1 VTRARHRRKSGIASV
16 FGTAPGQSPLDF
28 QSGPL
33 SQFAQLEIERLE
45 RTPIA
50 ARRHIDLNGPTFLA
64 ALTH

>member
-1 VTRARHRRKSGIASV
+1 VTHAGRRRKSEIALA
-16 FGTAPGQSPLDF
+16 FRTAPGQPPLDF